1 MATTQ
6 ERLRNFERVYKNIN
20 ENVDKYHRY
29 QPWLIFSLINDYSD
43 GSSVKSLTIDTFTSR
58 ATVSIPGGKTYNIS
72 PIMLTKF
79 EYNKNGSGQANTFSL
94 SFAYN
99 PYEKNDSGGI
109 LPDPMIIDKA
119 LTISSFYKGNGNGFR
134 AIDTIGKHKCFMTY
148 GYCFNG
154 KMIQSPEYFG
164 QALKATSELRDGLI
178 HYTITGYSSLTYV
191 ANIEVDVA
199 PVGVV
204 KVNDSGEQYTEG
216 TERASVI
223 MSNALYTAFKTEGQ
237 LDVSLSGV
245 SISED
250 NKAGTFI
257 SSAVGQSLS
266 QIYKGIKVSIENTV
280 SESDEYEIT
289 LDAGNKLGLFDYL
302 SKAASSASLKCNDKR
317 KESDK
322 KAILAYR
329 IEESDQELRFVIY
342 IEDPTSDE
350 ETSNETLNTNIVYQY
365 PSKENNIVK
374 SFTPDFK
381 FEKIW
386 SKDIFVDSDKH
397 SSKSYFLDENGNTQE
412 YFNAKNTSFM
422 IGGSN
427 SENRSYSTFS
437 QAIQY
442 AYNANLVTLGIPADI
457 PIGTKIYIKPII
469 NGIEYHYGGKYM
481 VIKTTDI
488 IDTSGY
494 STEYELFKI
503 VPSSAEKKAQDI
515 DSSTKQN
522 TTNQNSTEVYGP
534 QQVDPSKIPTWDEI
548 TTPESSGDG
557 SGGGFS
563 SGGGSGGGSGSAG
576 GR

>member
-1 MATTQ
+1 MATSQ
-6 ERLRNFERVYKNIN
+6 ERLRTFERVYKEIN
-20 ENVDKYHRY
+20 NNVDKYHRY
-29 QPWLIFSLINDYSD
+29 QPWLTFSLINDYSD

-72 PIMLTKF
+72 PIMLLNF

-99 PYEKNDSGGI
+99 PCEKNDSGGV
-109 LPDPMIIDKA
+109 LLDPMIIDKA
-119 LTISSFYKGNGNGFR
+119 LTISSFYKGSGDGFR

-199 PVGVV
+199 PVGVIT
-204 KVNDSGEQYTEG
+204 KDEDGNEQVEG
-216 TERASVI
+216 GERASVI

-237 LDVSLSGV
+237 LDVSVSGGALGG
-245 SISED
+245 D

-257 SSAVGQSLS
+257 SAAVGNSLGKL
-266 QIYKGIKVSIENTV
+266 YKGMKISIENTV
-280 SESDEYEIT
+280 SDSDEDQIH
-289 LDAGNKLGLFDYL
+289 LDAGNKLGLFDYVN
-302 SKAASSASLKCNDKR
+302 KAASSASLKCNNDR
-317 KESDK
+317 GESDK
-322 KAILAYR
+322 KATLAYR
-329 IEESDQELRFVIY
+329 IEELDQELKFVIY

-350 ETSNETLNTNIVYQY
+350 ATSDETLNTNIVYQY
-365 PSKENNIVK
+365 PTKENNIVK

-381 FEKIW
+381 FETIW
-386 SKDIFVDSDKH
+386 SKDIFVDSDEH
-397 SSKSYFLDENGNTQE
+397 SSYSFYIDENGNTQK
-412 YFNAKNTSFM
+412 YFNAKNTSYLV
-422 IGGSN
+422 GGSN
-427 SENRSYSTFS
+427 SENRSYSSFS

-494 STEYELFKI
+494 RTEYELFKI

-522 TTNQNSTEVYGP
+522 TTKQTSTEVYGP
-534 QQVDPSKIPTWDEI
+534 QQVDPSKIPTWNDT
-548 TTPESSGDG
+548 TTPESSGNG

-563 SGGGSGGGSGSAG
+563 SGGGSGGGRGLS
-576 GR
+576 RR